1 MADGARSMPIRL
13 KENFRAVFYAPYY
26 ATHALGFFAR
36 EGVEVELVSSNAP
49 GDAIAGLIDGSIDL
63 TWGGP
68 MRVMKARDQDPKS
81 TLVSFCEVVSRDPF
95 FLLGC
100 SGARPFDLQDLA
112 RMRFASVSEV
122 PTPWLCLQ
130 HDLRQH
136 GIDPER
142 LKRVSDRTMGQNYA
156 ALCAGELDVM
166 QAFEPFPSLATKER
180 AADILYVASARG
192 LTVYT
197 AFIATREAIAHNRDA
212 FAAITRATAKMQQWL
227 YANPPEELAAAVTS
241 FFPDVA
247 PDILASSLRRY
258 RDANLW
264 AREPGMSR
272 EGFER
277 LGASLHSGGFIAR
290 LPRYDDC
297 VDQSM
302 G

>member
-1 MADGARSMPIRL
+1 MPIRL

-68 MRVMKARDQDPKS
+68 MRVMKAHDQDPRS
-81 TLVSFCEVVSRDPF
+81 MLVSFCEVVSRDPF
-95 FLLGC
+95 FLIGR
-100 SGARPFDLQDLA
+100 SGGAFDLKDLA

-142 LKRVSDRTMGQNYA
+142 FNRISDRTMGQNYA
-156 ALCAGELDVM
+156 ALRAGELDVM

-197 AFIATREAIAHNRDA
+197 AFIATREAIARHRDA
-212 FAAITRATAKMQQWL
+212 FAAIARATAKMQQWL
-227 YANPPEELAAAVTS
+227 YSHPPEELVAAVTS

-258 RDANLW
+258 RDAGLW
-264 AREPGMSR
+264 ARQPAMSR
-272 EGFER
+272 EGFGR
-277 LGASLHSGGFIAR
+277 LGQSLHSGGFIAR
-290 LPRYDDC
+290 LPSYDDY
-297 VDQSM
+297 VDQSFDTKP
-302 G
+302 